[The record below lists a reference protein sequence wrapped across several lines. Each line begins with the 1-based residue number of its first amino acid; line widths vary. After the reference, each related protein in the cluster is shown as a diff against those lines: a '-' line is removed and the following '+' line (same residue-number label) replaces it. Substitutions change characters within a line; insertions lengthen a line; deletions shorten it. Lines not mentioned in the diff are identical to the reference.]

1 MSENYILPNELI
13 VLLLVWFLPPLMLA
27 SIIEVFTFHKLGG
40 LGKNYKRCIGAVT
53 VTFITSIILGIFAL
67 QIKLPNWLAGSDN
80 LLFQPVAFIIVFL
93 VSLIV
98 IGYSK
103 YELRKTT

>member
-1 MSENYILPNELI
+1 MAEAYI
-13 VLLLVWFLPPLMLA
+13 
-27 SIIEVFTFHKLGG
+27 FHKLGG
-40 LGKNYKRCIGAVT
+40 LGKTYKKFICAVV
-53 VTFITSIILGIFAL
+53 VTFLFSIVLGIFSL
-67 QIKLPNWLAGSDN
+67 QIKLPNWLAVSDN

-103 YELRKTT
+103 HVLRKIT